1 MVVSR
6 VPPARKEGT
15 PPDASPLLTPI
26 APRRGPAGVALA
38 LSVPAVA
45 PASAAP
51 AAASV
56 TLTATP
62 SVTVGAPVQASAT
75 ILGATDVFSY
85 SVTFSFDPAVIA
97 YSTGSATAG
106 PAGGFDAVSTA
117 AASVTVLHSRLGT
130 SPTIAGD
137 LPVGVAFTTIA
148 SGDTSVTASVSLVDA
163 SGAATALPA
172 ATARIAVAALPAVPT
187 ASPTATP
194 TPAPVPVPAGA
205 EPARPA
211 VTAPTA
217 GRDADGSLAF
227 TGLDSGVLV
236 ALTLLAIAALVA
248 GLILV
253 VRRRIVS
260 AR

>member
-1 MVVSR
+1 MRHLSSPRSR
-6 VPPARKEGT
+6 LVAVL
-15 PPDASPLLTPI
+15 A
-26 APRRGPAGVALA
+26 AAGVALA

-62 SVTVGAPVQASAT
+62 SVTVGAPVQASAA

-117 AASVTVLHSRLGT
+117 ASSVTVLHSRLGT

-172 ATARIAVAALPAVPT
+172 ATARIAVAALPAVPVPT

-236 ALTLLAIAALVA
+236 ALTLLAIAALVV

-260 AR
+260 VR

>member
-1 MVVSR
+1 MRHLSSPRSR
-6 VPPARKEGT
+6 LVAV
-15 PPDASPLLTPI
+15 LT
-26 APRRGPAGVALA
+26 AAGVALA

-62 SVTVGAPVQASAT
+62 SVTVGAPVQASAA

-85 SVTFSFDPAVIA
+85 SVTFSFDPAIMA

-172 ATARIAVAALPAVPT
+172 ATARIAVAAPPAVPVPP

-194 TPAPVPVPAGA
+194 APAPAPVPAGA